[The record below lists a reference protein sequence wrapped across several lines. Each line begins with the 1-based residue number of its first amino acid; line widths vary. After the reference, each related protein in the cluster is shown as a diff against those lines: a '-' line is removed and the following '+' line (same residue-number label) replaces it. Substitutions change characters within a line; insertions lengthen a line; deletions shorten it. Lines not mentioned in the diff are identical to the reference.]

1 LLAIGRGF
9 IRNVFGK
16 ASSPARKFLT
26 VAFVALLFMMVDV
39 FTPWLKPVYSTV
51 DNLVRPLYWFS
62 NIPQRVQEW
71 GTSSVTSRSQLESEN
86 LRLSKESLIYHG
98 QLQRMSD
105 LAAEN
110 LRLRRLLNA
119 TELLM
124 DSVLVT
130 EVIGVSAN
138 PQRHTLS
145 IDRGSDDGVFVGQ
158 PLLDAEGLMG
168 QIIQVHK
175 NHSTALLITDSS
187 HALPVQLVRNGVR
200 SIAEGSSD
208 YNLLNLKFVSPTAD
222 IKEGDKLVSSGLGG
236 LYPVGYPVGTIV
248 SIEQEPGDSFLKIS
262 VDPSAEINRSRHLLL
277 VYTSRD
283 GDSDNT
289 Q

>member
-1 LLAIGRGF
+1 MI
-9 IRNVFGK
+9 VD
-16 ASSPARKFLT
+16 SST
-26 VAFVALLFMMVDV
+26 S
-39 FTPWLKPVYSTV
+39 WLKPVYGTV
-51 DNLVRPLYWFS
+51 DNLVRPFYWLS
-62 NIPQRVQEW
+62 NIPLRVQEW
-71 GTSSVTSRSQLESEN
+71 GASNVTSRSELESEN

-124 DSVLVT
+124 NSVLVT

-145 IDRGSDDGVFVGQ
+145 IDRGTDDGVFVGQ

-168 QIIQVHK
+168 QVIAVHK
-175 NHSTALLITDSS
+175 THSSALLITDSS
-187 HALPVQLVRNGVR
+187 HALPVQVLRNGVR
-200 SIAEGSSD
+200 SIAEGTSD

-236 LYPVGYPVGTIV
+236 LYPAGYPVGTVV

-262 VDPSAEINRSRHLLL
+262 VDPSAEIDRSRHLLL
-277 VYTSRD
+277 LYTSRD
-283 GDSDNT
+283 GDLDKA

>member
-1 LLAIGRGF
+1 LAIGRGF
-9 IRNVFGK
+9 IRNVFNK
-16 ASSPARKFLT
+16 TSSPARKFLI
-26 VAFVALLFMMVDV
+26 VAFVALLLMMVDV

-71 GTSSVTSRSQLESEN
+71 GSSSVTSRSQLESEN

-168 QIIQVHK
+168 QIITVHN

-187 HALPVQLVRNGVR
+187 HALPVQVLRNGVR
-200 SIAEGSSD
+200 SIAEGLSD

-222 IKEGDKLVSSGLGG
+222 IKEGDKLISSGLGG
-236 LYPVGYPVGTIV
+236 LYPVGYPVGTVI

-262 VDPSAEINRSRHLLL
+262 VDPSAEIDRSRHLLL
-277 VYTSRD
+277 LYTSRD
-283 GDSDNT
+283 GDLDNK